1 MYARQ
6 ITNEETYT
14 LAEARQILN
23 EETKLKRDAIF
34 WKIKQKVMGVS
45 LIIISIAI
53 PFIFQDVTV
62 SIFILPLGLYLLFTK
77 GKVIY

>member
-62 SIFILPLGLYLLFTK
+62 SIFILPLGLCLLFTK